1 MPLEVACATRILCKA
16 GGRKRG
22 TKAKALQMAN
32 SPVINRNPFAPNRTP
47 VRSDSGSYTYI
58 VDGKCGHRV
67 VVVALPAANLR
78 NWLRVV
84 VNFLF
89 IF

>member
-1 MPLEVACATRILCKA
+1 
-16 GGRKRG
+16 
-22 TKAKALQMAN
+22 MAN
-32 SPVINRNPFAPNRTP
+32 SPVINRNPFALNRTP
-47 VRSDSGSYTYI
+47 VRSDSGSYKYI

-78 NWLRVV
+78 NLLRVV